1 MKISKIK
8 SIEVLDSRA
17 RPTLC
22 TSVYL
27 DDGTIGQAMVPSGA
41 STGQL
46 EAHELRDKFCPS
58 RPRQGRHVGVGCPPS
73 LHFFPSRVFRHR
85 MSREKVWGQLPSL
98 GRHVGAR
105 NRLWG

>member
-27 DDGTIGQAMVPSGA
+27 DDGSIGQAMVPSGA

-46 EAHELRDKFCPS
+46 EAHELL
-58 RPRQGRHVGVGCPPS
+58 S
-73 LHFFPSRVFRHR
+73 LIHI
-85 MSREKVWGQLPSL
+85 
-98 GRHVGAR
+98 
-105 NRLWG
+105 

>member
-22 TSVYL
+22 TTVYL
-27 DDGTIGQAMVPSGA
+27 DDGSTGQAMVPSGA

-46 EAHELRDKFCPS
+46 EAYELRDKNDQ
-58 RPRQGRHVGVGCPPS
+58 RYGGLGVQNCS
-73 LHFFPSRVFRHR
+73 EEF
-85 MSREKVWGQLPSL
+85 
-98 GRHVGAR
+98 
-105 NRLWG
+105 